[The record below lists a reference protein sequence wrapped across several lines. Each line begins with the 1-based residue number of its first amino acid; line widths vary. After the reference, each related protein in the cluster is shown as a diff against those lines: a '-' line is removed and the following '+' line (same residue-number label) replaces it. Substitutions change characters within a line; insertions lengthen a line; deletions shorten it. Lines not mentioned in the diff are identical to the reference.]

1 MVDNEKKVIVF
12 IVEGPSEEAAMGTVM
27 KEYFVGELVQFVV
40 VHGDITMQDY
50 ANAANIIKKINQCLD
65 LLKQRYR
72 YKNSD
77 FFQIIHLADTDGV
90 FIKDEFVQQAEVGQV
105 RYYED
110 HMESG
115 SVEATRNRNRSKA
128 EVLFKLRT
136 AGKVNSIP
144 YRIYYNSCNLE
155 HVLYDQQQVFSGEEK
170 TAMSDAFAE
179 KYEGHLEEF
188 LAFIADPKVAVPG
201 SYQETWGFIEKELNS
216 LSRYT
221 NMHQIFEEKRV

>member
-1 MVDNEKKVIVF
+1 MAGNEKKVIAF
-12 IVEGPSEEAAMGTVM
+12 IVEGPSEEAAMGTIM
-27 KEYFVGELVQFVV
+27 KAYFAGEQVQFVV
-40 VHGDITMQDY
+40 VHGDITMKDY
-50 ANAANIIKKINQCLD
+50 ANAANIIKKINQCID

-90 FIKDEFVQQAEVGQV
+90 FIEDEFVHQAEVGRIV
-105 RYYED
+105 YYED
-110 HMESG
+110 HMETS
-115 SVEATRNRNRSKA
+115 STAATRDRNHSKA

-136 AGKVNSIP
+136 AGKINSIP

-155 HVLYDQQQVFSGEEK
+155 HVLYNQLQVFSGEEK

-179 KYEGHLEEF
+179 KYEDHLDEF

-201 SYQETWGFIEKELNS
+201 TYQETWEFIEKDLNS
-216 LSRYT
+216 LHRYS
-221 NMHQIFEEKRV
+221 NMHQIFEDKR